1 MHVRLPA
8 SVVAGLLIAAV
19 NASAAE
25 TARSSVTVVAAFS
38 SRTTLQISSD
48 RLQFDVTQPQTPA
61 TASIDFLAAA
71 RPHAGD
77 LVVLSI
83 EPVASNRVPS
93 TLSFSGEGEGTR
105 SGTVAADRLS
115 IAGQWI
121 GSGVRHGR
129 LVFTLHADA
138 AGAFNVPIRLVLSA
152 P

>member
-8 SVVAGLLIAAV
+8 AVVAGLLIAAV
-19 NASAAE
+19 TASAAE
-25 TARSSVTVVAAFS
+25 TARSSVTVVATFS
-38 SRTTLQISSD
+38 SRTTLQVSSD
-48 RLQFDVTQPQTPA
+48 LLQFEVTQPQTPA

-71 RPHAGD
+71 RTRAGD

-83 EPVASNRVPS
+83 EPIASNPVPS

-129 LVFTLHADA
+129 LVFTLRAGA
-138 AGAFNVPIRLVLSA
+138 AGAFTVPIRLVLSA

>member
-8 SVVAGLLIAAV
+8 SVVAGLLIVAV
-19 NASAAE
+19 NATAAE
-25 TARSSVTVVAAFS
+25 TARSSVTVMATFS
-38 SRTTLQISSD
+38 SRTTLQVSSD
-48 RLQFDVTQPQTPA
+48 LLQFDVTQPQTPA

-71 RPHAGD
+71 RTHAGD
-77 LVVLSI
+77 VVVLSI
-83 EPVASNRVPS
+83 EPVVSSLFLS

-115 IAGQWI
+115 IAGQWV
-121 GSGVRHGR
+121 GSGIRHGR

-138 AGAFNVPIRLVLSA
+138 TGAFTVPIRLVLSA